1 MTNAEAAVCYS
12 SENTYRGTAGA
23 STTGNDG
30 PKTDPK
36 MFQQQRS
43 DKSVQGQQLIN
54 AQPTEK
60 Q

>member
-1 MTNAEAAVCYS
+1 
-12 SENTYRGTAGA
+12 
-23 STTGNDG
+23 
-30 PKTDPK
+30 

-54 AQPTEK
+54 AQRTEK